1 MSIPW
6 GVDDVLSSQQR
17 EAANDLFQQ
26 FRPEMLML
34 ETQKLDQIFR
44 KVCSFQWVTVSHMS
58 NEVDQVPEKD
68 DAHVR
73 G

>member
-1 MSIPW
+1 
-6 GVDDVLSSQQR
+6 
-17 EAANDLFQQ
+17 
-26 FRPEMLML
+26 MLML